1 MAVRVCADSADG
13 GGSGTDA
20 CGSVPIN
27 RVAGSTTNS
36 SPSQSDLPGPA
47 VADNPVGAESVV
59 VVVVL
64 SVVEVELSEVV
75 NSSFSSLHEMMLRL
89 INEMEITYIV
99 FLIEL
104 S

>member
-1 MAVRVCADSADG
+1 MVEVDIAVTSAIIG
-13 GGSGTDA
+13 
-20 CGSVPIN
+20 
-27 RVAGSTTNS
+27 
-36 SPSQSDLPGPA
+36 A
-47 VADNPVGAESVV
+47 VVSSVV

-64 SVVEVELSEVV
+64 SVVEVVLSVVEVELSEAV

>member
-1 MAVRVCADSADG
+1 VPVAV
-13 GGSGTDA
+13 
-20 CGSVPIN
+20 
-27 RVAGSTTNS
+27 
-36 SPSQSDLPGPA
+36 
-47 VADNPVGAESVV
+47 NPDGAESVV
-59 VVVVL
+59 VVVEL

>member
-1 MAVRVCADSADG
+1 MVEVDIAVTSAIIG
-13 GGSGTDA
+13 AVVS
-20 CGSVPIN
+20 SV
-27 RVAGSTTNS
+27 VVVVVLS
-36 SPSQSDLPGPA
+36 
-47 VADNPVGAESVV
+47 V

-64 SVVEVELSEVV
+64 SVVEVELSEAV

>member
-1 MAVRVCADSADG
+1 MVEVDIAVTSAIIG
-13 GGSGTDA
+13 AVVS
-20 CGSVPIN
+20 SV
-27 RVAGSTTNS
+27 VVVVVLS
-36 SPSQSDLPGPA
+36 
-47 VADNPVGAESVV
+47 V

-64 SVVEVELSEVV
+64 SVVEVELSEAV
-75 NSSFSSLHEMMLRL
+75 NSSFSSLHEMILRL

>member
-1 MAVRVCADSADG
+1 VVEDYIAVTFSIIG
-13 GGSGTDA
+13 
-20 CGSVPIN
+20 
-27 RVAGSTTNS
+27 
-36 SPSQSDLPGPA
+36 A
-47 VADNPVGAESVV
+47 VVSSVV

-64 SVVEVELSEVV
+64 SVVEVVLSVVEVELSEAV

>member
-1 MAVRVCADSADG
+1 M
-13 GGSGTDA
+13 
-20 CGSVPIN
+20 
-27 RVAGSTTNS
+27 
-36 SPSQSDLPGPA
+36 
-47 VADNPVGAESVV
+47 ADNPVGAESVV

>member
-1 MAVRVCADSADG
+1 MTCPAA
-13 GGSGTDA
+13 
-20 CGSVPIN
+20 
-27 RVAGSTTNS
+27 
-36 SPSQSDLPGPA
+36 A

>member
-1 MAVRVCADSADG
+1 
-13 GGSGTDA
+13 
-20 CGSVPIN
+20 
-27 RVAGSTTNS
+27 
-36 SPSQSDLPGPA
+36 
-47 VADNPVGAESVV
+47 V

-104 S
+104 SWDAGEFKICDKIFINYRFGLFSRDLQRCWGGPAFKV

>member
-1 MAVRVCADSADG
+1 MVEVDIAVTSAIIG
-13 GGSGTDA
+13 
-20 CGSVPIN
+20 
-27 RVAGSTTNS
+27 
-36 SPSQSDLPGPA
+36 A
-47 VADNPVGAESVV
+47 VVSSVV

-64 SVVEVELSEVV
+64 SVVVVVLSVVEVSVVEVELSEAV

>member
-1 MAVRVCADSADG
+1 MVEVDIAVTSAIIG
-13 GGSGTDA
+13 
-20 CGSVPIN
+20 
-27 RVAGSTTNS
+27 
-36 SPSQSDLPGPA
+36 A
-47 VADNPVGAESVV
+47 VVSVV

-64 SVVEVELSEVV
+64 SVVEVSVVEVELSEAV

>member
-1 MAVRVCADSADG
+1 VVEVDIAVTSAIIG
-13 GGSGTDA
+13 AVVS
-20 CGSVPIN
+20 SV
-27 RVAGSTTNS
+27 VVVVVLS
-36 SPSQSDLPGPA
+36 
-47 VADNPVGAESVV
+47 V

-64 SVVEVELSEVV
+64 SVVEVELSEAV

>member
-1 MAVRVCADSADG
+1 MVEVDIAVTSAIIG
-13 GGSGTDA
+13 
-20 CGSVPIN
+20 
-27 RVAGSTTNS
+27 
-36 SPSQSDLPGPA
+36 A
-47 VADNPVGAESVV
+47 VVSSVV

-64 SVVEVELSEVV
+64 SVVELVSSVVEVELSEAV

-89 INEMEITYIV
+89 INEMEITYMV